1 MIVRK
6 LLDDSYVRQGLRSTD
21 ISNHPISQKRKNE
34 SKDDHMVCSGCC
46 GGRPGARA
54 WGSDL
59 RPPAGLAAANTASLY
74 ID

>member
-6 LLDDSYVRQGLRSTD
+6 LLDDSYAQQGLRSTD

-34 SKDDHMVCSGCC
+34 SKEGPMVCSGCC
-46 GGRPGARA
+46 RAQA
-54 WGSDL
+54 WGSGL
-59 RPPAGLAAANTASLY
+59 RPPAGLADADTASVY